1 MEGYTCTIATN
12 GSKRYFKNSRPVA
25 IGTIRPDLLA
35 RIPCTKKTG
44 KRRKAKSPARARS
57 PVRGRSPARSRSP
70 TRGRSPARSKSPRRS
85 PARPRKSPSP
95 ARAPSPRRSPSRA
108 RSPTRGRKRSPSP
121 ARPRSPFRSRSP
133 VRTGPRKNPPPFIG
147 SGISESYEFFDD
159 FVSHIPTN
167 PVRALGAI
175 KRVLPPY
182 DVAPVSASRR
192 LF

>member
-25 IGTIRPDLLA
+25 IGTIRPDLLS

-44 KRRKAKSPARARS
+44 KRRKVKSPVRARS
-57 PVRGRSPARSRSP
+57 PARSP
-70 TRGRSPARSKSPRRS
+70 TRGRSPARSRSPRRS

-95 ARAPSPRRSPSRA
+95 ARAPSPPRSPSRA

-147 SGISESYEFFDD
+147 SGINESYEFFDD

-175 KRVLPPY
+175 KRILPPY
-182 DVAPVSASRR
+182 DLAPTSASRR